1 MVKGSRTQKT
11 LRQVVARL
19 TAGNLAY
26 LGAQFLSFLAL
37 AQWASVAEVGRFSWA
52 LALTSPIFVLADMR
66 TRQVQLATTAKE
78 FSFRSVLV
86 QRIVTQLIAIPIAVL
101 LSLTF
106 APDRETMNIVLGLTL
121 LKSIEGLMNVSIGEH
136 LRNENAGKVAIIQ
149 FARGVVY
156 GGTFSLVIFYTSQ
169 ASIAVL
175 ITAIALV
182 IPLVVAHISLTRAE
196 RRLKASSKQI
206 AELTRQAWP
215 LGIGF
220 FIGSLT
226 VNGPRFLIEIYHGVE
241 SLAVFTAVAY
251 VIVLA
256 NTVVDSVTQG
266 IMPRLAGYWRVGRGN
281 QALAVTKQISI
292 IVAGLGAFGLLIAV
306 LFGDNLL
313 VLLYGES
320 YSSGQ
325 LVLIALFC
333 YATIQYVSSTLRS
346 TLIAGGM
353 RKGVLWTSVINL
365 VITMGIASIWVP
377 HAESDSAGWS
387 LAIGQA
393 IQLIIYIYLAK
404 HRPLDDFQNREG
416 QAECVKSNETRHA
429 F

>member
-1 MVKGSRTQKT
+1 MVKGFRTQKS

-37 AQWASVAEVGRFSWA
+37 AQWTSMAEVGRFSWA

-78 FSFRSVLV
+78 FSYRSVLV
-86 QRIVTQLIAIPIAVL
+86 QRIVTQLIALPIAVL

-106 APDRETMNIVLGLTL
+106 APDRETMNIVLALTL

-136 LRNENAGKVAIIQ
+136 LRSEHAGKVAMIQ
-149 FARGVVY
+149 LARGVLY
-156 GGTFSLVIFYTSQ
+156 GGTFSLVIFITSHSSV
-169 ASIAVL
+169 AIL
-175 ITAIALV
+175 ITAIALL
-182 IPLVVAHISLTRAE
+182 IPLVVAHLSLTKNE

-266 IMPRLAGYWRVGRGN
+266 IMPRFAGYWRTGRGN
-281 QALAVTKQISI
+281 QALAVTKRIGV
-292 IVAGLGAFGLLIAV
+292 IVACLGATGLVLAV

-320 YSSGQ
+320 YGTGQ

-353 RKGVLWTSVINL
+353 RKGVLWTSVVNL

-377 HAESDSAGWS
+377 QAEPDSAGWS

-393 IQLIIYIYLAK
+393 AQLIIYVSLAK
-404 HRPLDDFQNREG
+404 RRTPGNYQRSEEHSVEDKQ
-416 QAECVKSNETRHA
+416 TRK
-429 F
+429 FGS